1 MKTKICFLSILFI
14 LTTLL
19 ALPLPAL
26 ADGIIIPEPPICRP
40 PCPVPPPPPRET
52 PYLTVQNHRVSVSI
66 DHQAATTRVD
76 QVFRNDSHWAL
87 EGTYIFPLPEDA
99 AISEFSMW
107 IDGEKV
113 EGQLY
118 TKEEARRIYDDI
130 VRRRLDPALL
140 EYIGRDLFQ
149 ASIFPIEPGDTRRI
163 IIEYTELLAVD
174 NGLVKYVYPLSTE
187 KFSAKPLED
196 VSVSVDIKSDQPI
209 KAVYSPSHPVSVD
222 RPGDYSALVGWE
234 DRNALPTTDFA
245 LYYSLSPEDLGLSL
259 LSYKNND
266 EDGFFTMLIA
276 PSIETDEVIEK
287 DVILILD
294 TSGSM
299 EGEKLAQAQDALTFV
314 LDHLNPGDRFNV
326 TAFSAGVRSFS
337 NRPEPLSAVPEAK
350 RFVENLRA
358 EGSTDINRALL
369 EAIASLDDDTTRP
382 AILIFLTDGLPTSG
396 VTEPDLILNSVDR
409 AAPGNVRIFPF
420 GVGDDVDTFLL
431 DSLARELRGT
441 SAYVRP
447 GERVDEAVSG
457 FYAKVSTPVLAD
469 IELSVDGVRIE
480 ESYPC
485 PLPDLFAG
493 TQLIVAGRYPQGGP
507 ASITLEGTINGRP
520 QRFEYE
526 DLTFARDGGQDF
538 IPRLWATRKIG
549 YLLNQIRLHG
559 ESKEAIDQ
567 IVKLSIRYGI
577 ITPYTS
583 FLVEE
588 PEGALTQRGRDEI
601 IEMAAEEAEAE
612 ALAPSSG
619 AAAVQKAVESMA
631 LESADMAAPMPT
643 RAASAVS
650 GDEGRAVAASTVATV
665 GDKAFILRDGV
676 WTDTTFDPDKMTT
689 TPLPFASQQFM
700 DLLAAH
706 PEAAKYFALGERVIV
721 VVDGRAYETTEADLE
736 ALAVEPA
743 SVEPAAVEPTISDT
757 QPTPAASATEGAQV
771 VPTEEGVSS
780 AQAVDP
786 AASDDLAKATPVAG
800 ESVSPDAASADTA
813 KSNTWLLLGG
823 IVVLALLMGGAGW
836 LVMRRS

>member
-1 MKTKICFLSILFI
+1 MKPKIPSLSLLIALLTLF
-14 LTTLL
+14 

-26 ADGIIIPEPPICRP
+26 ADGIIIPKPPVCMD
-40 PCPVPPPPPRET
+40 CPPPPPPNQT
-52 PYLTVQNHRVSVSI
+52 PYLSVQNHRVSVSI
-66 DHQAATTRVD
+66 DHQVATTRVD
-76 QVFRNDSHWAL
+76 QVFRNDSQWAL
-87 EGTYIFPLPEDA
+87 EGTYIFPLPENA

-107 IDGEKV
+107 IDGQKV

-149 ASIFPIEPGDTRRI
+149 ASIFPIEPGDTRRVV
-163 IIEYTELLAVD
+163 IEYTELLPVD

-196 VSVSVDIKSDQPI
+196 VSISVDIKSDQPI

-222 RPGDYSALVGWE
+222 RPDDTSALVGWE
-234 DRNALPTTDFA
+234 DRNALPDTDFA

-276 PSIETDEVIEK
+276 PSIESDEVIEK
-287 DVILILD
+287 DVVLVLD

-299 EGEKLAQAQDALTFV
+299 EGEKLAQAQDALNFV

-326 TAFSAGVRSFS
+326 VAFSTGARSFAGGLQA
-337 NRPEPLSAVPEAK
+337 PSAAPEAK
-350 RFVENLRA
+350 DFVNRLRA

-369 EAIASLDDDTTRP
+369 EAIVGLNEDSARP
-382 AILIFLTDGLPTSG
+382 VILIFLTDGLPTSG
-396 VTEPDLILNSVDR
+396 VTEAESILSNVKN
-409 AAPGNVRIFPF
+409 AAPKTLRLFPF

-431 DSLARELRGT
+431 DSLARELRGA

-447 GERVDEAVSG
+447 GERVDEAISG
-457 FYAKVSTPVLAD
+457 FYAKVSAPVLAD
-469 IELSVDGVRIE
+469 IDLSVDGARVE
-480 ESYPC
+480 EIYPY

-493 TQLIVAGRYPQGGP
+493 TQLIVTGRYPQGGS
-507 ASITLEGTINGRP
+507 ASVTLAGTVNGRS
-520 QRFEYE
+520 QKFVYQ
-526 DLTFARDGGQDF
+526 DLTFARSGGQDF

-559 ESKEAIDQ
+559 ENKEAVDQ
-567 IVKLSIRYGI
+567 IVKLSVRYGI

-588 PEGALTQRGRDEI
+588 PEAAFTQEGQSQM
-601 IEMAAEEAEAE
+601 IEMAVEEAAQD
-612 ALAPSSG
+612 AIAPRSG
-619 AAAVQKAVESMA
+619 ATAVKKAVENMA
-631 LESADMAAPMPT
+631 FESAEMAAPMPT
-643 RAASAVS
+643 RVPGAAS
-650 GDEGRAVAASTVATV
+650 GEDNRALTASTITAV
-665 GDKAFILRDGV
+665 GDKAFVLRDGV
-676 WTDTTFDPDKMTT
+676 WTDTTFNPDTMTAASM
-689 TPLPFASQQFM
+689 PFASTQFM
-700 DLLAAH
+700 DFIAQH
-706 PEAAKYFALGERVIV
+706 PAAAKYFSLGEQVIV
-721 VVDGRAYETTEADLE
+721 VIDGQAYQSVAAD
-736 ALAVEPA
+736 AEPA
-743 SVEPAAVEPTISDT
+743 VASAPAKANENGVSPA
-757 QPTPAASATEGAQV
+757 TPAASTPSTAKE
-771 VPTEEGVSS
+771 PGVSS
-780 AQAVDP
+780 AKASGPAEITANSTLP
-786 AASDDLAKATPVAG
+786 AAEDASPAAATDAPTG
-800 ESVSPDAASADTA
+800 SV
-813 KSNTWLLLGG
+813 WVLLGG